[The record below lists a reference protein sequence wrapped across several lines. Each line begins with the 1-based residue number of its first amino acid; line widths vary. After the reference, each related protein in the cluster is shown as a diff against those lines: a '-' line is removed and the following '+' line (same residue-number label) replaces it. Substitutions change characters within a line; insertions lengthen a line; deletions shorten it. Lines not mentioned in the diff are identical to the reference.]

1 MEQNG
6 IFISYQ
12 MAEAINL
19 LTEFDPNTVEG
30 KAKIEEALLGLKKR
44 WLENDT
50 IPGTTIKIG
59 DKFAGMQDIT
69 LEEIIQASKLA
80 KQAETYTLENAAA
93 FQNVLIINENGEFSF
108 DFTKLEEIIKL
119 ADQNEK
125 KIIIDSAVVF
135 GDHLPTKIVG
145 LDRETISK
153 LVTEYTR
160 QLTSKYGKYID
171 RIDVL
176 NSIFER
182 NLVSPGNN
190 AEEFWIEKFGDN
202 YAQEIINLVRSSID
216 PNFPNIKLG
225 WNEFYLTN
233 SKFEQR
239 KIDFLNQ
246 VQTIHG
252 LDVIGVQDRFVS
264 NESIDYVI
272 SSLDEISK
280 VSRNSNKEVCITEFS
295 CSASG
300 YDLKNSNAETINTKM
315 ANILNAVKN
324 YCSTNSNIKRIE
336 GRLSDKFDFNYKQLK
351 ALGLDVSTTGN
362 RNITPQNQIHDKP
375 FDKMKQSEIQ
385 IYNQIKEKNQMI
397 KEKKAQQKQIE
408 KPKVKI
414 LTQPTANAN
423 SQNSNKGFTNII
435 ILCLIASFV
444 CGALFMVIY
453 MLFGR

>member
-1 MEQNG
+1 M
-6 IFISYQ
+6 
-12 MAEAINL
+12 
-19 LTEFDPNTVEG
+19 
-30 KAKIEEALLGLKKR
+30 
-44 WLENDT
+44 
-50 IPGTTIKIG
+50 
-59 DKFAGMQDIT
+59 
-69 LEEIIQASKLA
+69 
-80 KQAETYTLENAAA
+80 
-93 FQNVLIINENGEFSF
+93 
-108 DFTKLEEIIKL
+108 
-119 ADQNEK
+119 
-125 KIIIDSAVVF
+125 
-135 GDHLPTKIVG
+135 
-145 LDRETISK
+145 
-153 LVTEYTR
+153 
-160 QLTSKYGKYID
+160 
-171 RIDVL
+171 
-176 NSIFER
+176 
-182 NLVSPGNN
+182 
-190 AEEFWIEKFGDN
+190 
-202 YAQEIINLVRSSID
+202 
-216 PNFPNIKLG
+216 
-225 WNEFYLTN
+225 TN

-300 YDLKNSNAETINTKM
+300 YNLKNSNAETINTKM

-324 YCSTNSNIKRIE
+324 YCSTNSIIKRIE
-336 GRLSDKFDFNYKQLK
+336 RRLSDKFDFNYKQLK

-375 FDKMKQSEIQ
+375 FDKMKQIEIQ
-385 IYNQIKEKNQMI
+385 IYNQIKEKNQII
-397 KEKKAQQKQIE
+397 KEKKAQQKQVE
-408 KPKVKI
+408 KTKVKI